1 MEALMEHIWDI
12 YGIYGN
18 HGKNGNYDEIW
29 KLKKRL
35 LGNII
40 CKYGQD
46 GGVNVNI

>member
-29 KLKKRL
+29 KLKKGTSWENL
-35 LGNII
+35 M
-40 CKYGQD
+40 
-46 GGVNVNI
+46 